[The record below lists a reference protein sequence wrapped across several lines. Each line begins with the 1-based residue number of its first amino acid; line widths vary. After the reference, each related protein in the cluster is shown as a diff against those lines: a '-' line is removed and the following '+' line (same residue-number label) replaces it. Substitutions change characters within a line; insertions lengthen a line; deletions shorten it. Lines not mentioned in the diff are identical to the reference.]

1 MTDKAKSTGLR
12 IIASFLC
19 AVLLICSVT
28 APASALAGKGN
39 GELLAKKVTYD
50 DIKDSDT
57 ESMRE
62 QLEDLRKQQKLIQSA
77 LNAALSQQAD
87 YEQTRELYVT
97 MKALYEDQINTLE
110 MEQIL
115 LEEQVKSLGK
125 EIADSEEEYEKTYQN
140 FLSMMR
146 LTYEDGKTN
155 YLELILGA
163 SSLSDFFARIENVNG
178 LLGYSDRLMEKLEEE
193 QKQLRDNREKLTDA
207 VAEKETAVADLEQ
220 KQIELEEWTRENEA
234 ALAAIALEIE
244 EKKASVGELADEIEV
259 KQKEFDAE
267 VQRQIDAEIKRIK
280 AEEEKARQKALEEAA
295 RRQKYMWPL
304 PTQYR
309 ILSSYFNDVRT
320 INSLGYVNKVHYG
333 IDIPAPSGTAIYAV
347 KDGKVITS
355 TYHYSY
361 GNYIVLEHAD
371 GTQTVYAHCSKLLVK
386 AGTYVKQGQN
396 IAKVGTTGSS
406 TGNHLHFEVRSGG
419 KSVNPLSYVKIP

>member
-1 MTDKAKSTGLR
+1 MTETAINTGRR
-12 IIASFLC
+12 IIAAILC
-19 AVLLICSVT
+19 AVLLIFSVT
-28 APASALAGKGN
+28 APASALTGRGN

-62 QLEDLRKQQKLIQSA
+62 QLEDLKEQQKVIQSA
-77 LNAALSQQAD
+77 LNAALAQQAD

-115 LEEQVKSLGK
+115 LEEQVKDIGK
-125 EIADSEEEYEKTYQN
+125 DIADSEEEYEKTYQN

-146 LTYEDGKTN
+146 LTYEDGETN

-178 LLGYSDRLMEKLEEE
+178 LLGYSNRLMERLDEE
-193 QKQLRDNREKLTDA
+193 QRQLRDNREKMTRA
-207 VAEKETAVADLEQ
+207 VAEKESAVADLEQ

-234 ALAAIALEIE
+234 ALAAIAIEIE

-259 KQKEFDAE
+259 KQKEFDTE
-267 VQRQIDAEIKRIK
+267 VQRQIEAETKRIK

-295 RRQKYMWPL
+295 RKQKYMWPL

-309 ILSSYFNDVRT
+309 TLSSYFNDVRT

-333 IDIPAPSGTAIYAV
+333 IDIPAPSGTAIYAA

-419 KSVNPLSYVKIP
+419 KSVNPLNYVKIP